1 MKSVGLDLDLELA
14 NFGVKLCSSMVAD
27 CVVIALSPV
36 VCAGLWVKK
45 KQSAEGGAKRARG
58 KRDRMVGGGL
68 RCSKLWR
75 GGCDVLA
82 MSMVGV
88 AAS

>member
-1 MKSVGLDLDLELA
+1 MCRAVDKE
-14 NFGVKLCSSMVAD
+14 
-27 CVVIALSPV
+27 
-36 VCAGLWVKK
+36 
-45 KQSAEGGAKRARG
+45 QSAEGGAKLARG
-58 KRDRMVGGGL
+58 ERDRMVGGGL

-88 AAS
+88 ATS